1 MYYHANT
8 NAGSATVTI
17 TGKGRFSGSV
27 EKAFQIQPA
36 DLSRSSVDLSAD
48 SFTYDG
54 TEKKP
59 SVTVKTGNRQLT
71 ANSDYTVSFVNNT
84 NAGSATVTVTGKG
97 NYSGSVTKNFTI
109 SAASLEKAELALSA
123 SSFTY
128 DGTEKKPDVTVT
140 VNKKQLKKGTDYT
153 VSYDNNTNI
162 GTASVTITGKG
173 NYSGTVTKSF
183 QITARDLSKC
193 EIQLSSSS
201 FTYSGT
207 EKKPKI
213 TVTSSGKELVPG
225 TDYTVSYRNNINAGT
240 ASVVITGKG
249 SYTGTLTLTQ
259 SSSKTAVIK
268 SKKTDG
274 KITCKSSNSKIVKI
288 SGTSIIPVSP
298 GQATVTIQAAQGVNY
313 KAASAKILITV
324 RPLTVSSVSLKS
336 TAKGQANI
344 SWKPVKSVTAYQ
356 IQYSTSS
363 SFKSAKTI
371 TAKSSSK
378 STVLKKLSGGK
389 KYYIRIRTYKTVSKK
404 NYYSTWSKTSSVKVK

>member
-1 MYYHANT
+1 M
-8 NAGSATVTI
+8 I
-17 TGKGRFSGSV
+17 TTPTSV
-27 EKAFQIQPA
+27 
-36 DLSRSSVDLSAD
+36 LL
-48 SFTYDG
+48 
-54 TEKKP
+54 P
-59 SVTVKTGNRQLT
+59 S
-71 ANSDYTVSFVNNT
+71 
-84 NAGSATVTVTGKG
+84 
-97 NYSGSVTKNFTI
+97 
-109 SAASLEKAELALSA
+109 
-123 SSFTY
+123 
-128 DGTEKKPDVTVT
+128 
-140 VNKKQLKKGTDYT
+140 
-153 VSYDNNTNI
+153 
-162 GTASVTITGKG
+162 KG

-249 SYTGTLTLTQ
+249 SYTGTKTASFQIARAKAVLTAKATALTLTQ